1 MYISSLTFDA
11 EIILTAVLAF
21 FFGAWFARL
30 FLRRPWGRKPVT
42 GKEALIGSRAIVK
55 SISNGNVT
63 VSVNSQLWS
72 AIVVGPSINVGDE
85 VIVLGVD
92 GLKLRVA
99 RLDRQQIIAP
109 PDEGV

>member
-1 MYISSLTFDA
+1 MGGQET
-11 EIILTAVLAF
+11 
-21 FFGAWFARL
+21 
-30 FLRRPWGRKPVT
+30 VT

-72 AIVVGPSINVGDE
+72 AIVVGGPSINVGDE

-109 PDEGV
+109 PLMRRIGQSLCTAPPRETVSWHP